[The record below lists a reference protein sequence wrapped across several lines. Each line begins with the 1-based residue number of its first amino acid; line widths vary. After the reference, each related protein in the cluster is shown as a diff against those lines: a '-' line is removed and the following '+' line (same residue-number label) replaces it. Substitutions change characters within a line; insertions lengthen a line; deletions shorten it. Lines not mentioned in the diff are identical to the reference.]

1 MTDNIVVFTN
11 EFFTSISAR
20 LYKFA
25 IAMLDN
31 TALIGR
37 RYQAMMCWKLIF
49 FLGNWLIVSHSVLS
63 PCSKAT
69 IR

>member
-37 RYQAMMCWKLIF
+37 RYQAMMCWKR
-49 FLGNWLIVSHSVLS
+49 LGRAALS
-63 PCSKAT
+63 
-69 IR
+69 